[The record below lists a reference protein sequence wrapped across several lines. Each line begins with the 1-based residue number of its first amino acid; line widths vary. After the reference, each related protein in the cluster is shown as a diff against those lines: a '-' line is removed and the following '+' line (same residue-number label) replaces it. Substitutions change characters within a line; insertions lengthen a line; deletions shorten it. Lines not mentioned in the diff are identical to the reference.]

1 MDRTALVIGGTGP
14 TGPHVVR
21 GLRERGFEPTILHR
35 GIHESPDI
43 IEFEHIHADPHFR
56 ETIEKAIGNRT
67 FDVVLAMYGRL
78 RHAAAA
84 CAGRCGLFVGV
95 SGIPAYAGHA
105 NPESVWP
112 QGVPL
117 NASELA
123 KTATADSGEESGEV
137 LFASKI
143 ADTERS
149 ILAAAERGRFAATL
163 FRYPRIYGPRQ
174 VYPHEWSVIK
184 RVLDGRSF
192 MILPDG
198 GLTILTRCAA
208 ANAAGFLLAAVD
220 RPLAASGE
228 VFNVADSQ
236 QYTFRQWVEV
246 VSTFAGRQLEIASL
260 PSEVA
265 GVNQKIFFAH
275 PEHTL
280 VSPAKAEKLLGYAG
294 HVPAEEAIKD
304 TVDWYM
310 EHPLSSESQSRMRDQ
325 FDYIGEDKLLAEYR
339 RAIAAL
345 QQLQGPEQVFTH
357 SYAHPKTADEGT
369 DHRGR

>member
-14 TGPHVVR
+14 TGPHVVQ
-21 GLRERGFEPTILHR
+21 GLRKRGFEPVILHR

-43 IEFEHIHADPHFR
+43 IEFEHIHADPHFQ
-56 ETIEKAIGNRT
+56 ETVEKAIGSRT
-67 FDVVLAMYGRL
+67 FDVVVAMYGRL

-84 CAGRCGLFVGV
+84 CAGRCDLFVGV

-105 NPESVWP
+105 DPNSVWP
-112 QGVPL
+112 RGVPL

-123 KTATADSGEESGEV
+123 ETAAANPDDDSGEV
-137 LFASKI
+137 HFAGKI
-143 ADTERS
+143 ANTERS
-149 ILAAAERGRFAATL
+149 ILEMAERGRLNAAI

-192 MILPDG
+192 IILPDG

-208 ANAAGFLLAAVD
+208 VNAAGFLLAAVD
-220 RPLAASGE
+220 RPKAASGE

-236 QYTFRQWVEV
+236 QYTFRQWVEI
-246 VSTFAGRQLEIASL
+246 VSSFAGRQLEIASL

-265 GVNQKIFFAH
+265 GVSQKAFYAH
-275 PEHTL
+275 PDHTL
-280 VSPAKAEKLLGYAG
+280 VSPAKAEKLLGYAE
-294 HVPAEEAIKD
+294 HVAAEKALKA
-304 TVDWYM
+304 TVDWYL
-310 EHPLSSESQSRMRDQ
+310 EHPISADVQAQMRDPFDYSSEDA
-325 FDYIGEDKLLAEYR
+325 LLAEYR
-339 RAIAAL
+339 RAIRPL
-345 QQLQGPEQVFTH
+345 QRLQGPEQIFTH
-357 SYAHPKTADEGT
+357 SYAHPKTADEGS